1 MRLQEFK
8 EVKMLNI
15 KRNPFR
21 IKKGQKRLRVKPFSS
36 MTPEGEAMYCAK
48 LGLDQLRAKPMKVKR
63 SMYD

>member
-1 MRLQEFK
+1 MI
-8 EVKMLNI
+8 NI

-21 IKKGQKRLRVKPFSS
+21 IRKGQGRKRVKAFSS

>member
-1 MRLQEFK
+1 
-8 EVKMLNI
+8 MLNI

-21 IKKGQKRLRVKPFSS
+21 IKKGQKRLRVKPFSG